1 MNTNIFHL
9 ASNSVPSV
17 PSAEETV
24 NTVNNWWNN
33 PETQAWLFQ
42 RPIYIGLIILFALLA
57 HWILVRAINKLANH
71 NMKDGRKKTA
81 ERQAESKHSH
91 EVPEPDPEKMHQ
103 IRLMEKSRENRR
115 KSRIKTLSGV
125 AKSAVA
131 IFVWV
136 WAVIAILDVV
146 GINVGPLHPTVQ
158 RRG

>member
-71 NMKDGRKKTA
+71 NMKDGRKKTCLLYTSPSPRDK
-81 ERQAESKHSH
+81 RQ
-91 EVPEPDPEKMHQ
+91 
-103 IRLMEKSRENRR
+103 SRMP
-115 KSRIKTLSGV
+115 S
-125 AKSAVA
+125 SA
-131 IFVWV
+131 
-136 WAVIAILDVV
+136 
-146 GINVGPLHPTVQ
+146 
-158 RRG
+158 